1 MSNNEYTADDI
12 KILKGIEAVRK
23 RPAMY
28 IGDTSVYGLHHLV
41 YEVVDNSIDEATAG
55 HCENIKVIINVDNS
69 VTVEDD
75 GRGIPVEQHKEG
87 KKPAVE
93 IILTT
98 LHAGGKFDNNA
109 YKVSGGLHGVGVSCV
124 NALSE
129 WLEVE
134 VYRGGHAYHQRYEQG
149 EKKTDLE
156 KRGRVMS
163 TGTRIIFKPDSEIF
177 ETLEF
182 KYETLA
188 NRLRDLAFLNSGVC
202 ITLEDERS
210 DKKESFKYDGG
221 LKEFIEY
228 INSGKDPI
236 HKDVIYFEKTDGD
249 VIIEI
254 ALQYHNGY
262 NETTFSYANNINTI
276 EGGTHLSGFKSAIT
290 RSFNVYAKKNKL
302 LKDNMTLSGEDMREG
317 MSSVVSVKLP
327 NPQFEGQTKTKL
339 GNRDIQGI
347 IESNVNDFL
356 NVYLEENPS
365 TAKNIIKKA
374 VQAVMARQAAKKARD
389 LTRRK
394 GVLSSGNLPG
404 KLADCSSKDVE
415 STELFVVEG
424 DSAGGSAKQGRDRRF
439 QAILPLKGKILNVE
453 KARINKMLNHEE
465 IAILISAIG
474 TSIGDEEFNMEKLR
488 YGKIII
494 MTDADIDGSH
504 IRTLLLTFLFRH
516 MNQLITNGNVYI
528 AQPPLFKVKGRRR
541 EEYVFD
547 ENAMQR
553 SLISNGIDG
562 TVLTIGERKIQDND
576 LEEIISLLEKVEK
589 LGTGIRKKG
598 IAFDQFLQARKKE
611 RGLPAYSLLIENKDM
626 TFMYSDEE
634 VDTFIQDYEKER
646 GEEITISH
654 YGDLDKEQKN
664 IEITE
669 FVEASELEKVIA
681 KLENWNITMDKY
693 FASPG
698 AEQTVA
704 ELTNGSMVEPVKSY
718 SEITLAI
725 RNIGQ
730 KGIDIQR
737 YKGLGEMNPQQLWET
752 TMNPQTR
759 TILRVELEDAAKAD
773 NMFSVLMGEVVE
785 TRRKFIEQNALF
797 IKDLDV

>member
-1 MSNNEYTADDI
+1 MSNKEYTADDI

-28 IGDTSVYGLHHLV
+28 IGDTSIYGLHHLV

-55 HCENIKVIINVDNS
+55 HCKNINVIINVDNS

-98 LHAGGKFDNNA
+98 LHAGGKFDNNS

-134 VYRGGHAYHQRYEQG
+134 VYRNGHAYHQRYERG
-149 EKKTDLE
+149 EKKTELE

-163 TGTRIIFKPDSEIF
+163 TGTRIIFKPDDEIF

-188 NRLRDLAFLNSGVC
+188 NRIRDLAFLNSGVC
-202 ITLEDERS
+202 ITLEDERT
-210 DKKESFKYDGG
+210 DKKETFKYDGG

-236 HKDVIYFEKTDGD
+236 HKDVIYFEKADGD

-290 RSFNVYAKKNKL
+290 RSFNAYAKKNKL
-302 LKDNMTLSGEDMREG
+302 LKDNMSLSGEDMREG

-347 IESNVNDFL
+347 MESNVNDFL

-374 VQAVMARQAAKKARD
+374 IQTVMARQAAKRARD

-465 IAILISAIG
+465 ISILISAIG
-474 TSIGDEEFNMEKLR
+474 TSIGEEFNLEKLR

-553 SLISNGIDG
+553 SLIQNGIDG
-562 TVLTIGERKIQDND
+562 TVLKIGDREIQNSD
-576 LEEIISLLEKVEK
+576 LEEIIKLLEKLER

-598 IAFDQFLQARKKE
+598 IAFDQFLQARVKDK
-611 RGLPAYSLLIENKDM
+611 GLPVYSLLVNNSEKK
-626 TFMYSDEE
+626 FLYSDEE
-634 VDTFIQDYEKER
+634 VDAFIQEYEKES

-654 YGDLDKEQKN
+654 YGDMDKEQKD

-669 FVEASELEKVIA
+669 FVEAAELEKNIA

-698 AEQTVA
+698 AVNPA
-704 ELTNGSMVEPVKSY
+704 GVLTNGTMVETVKSY
-718 SEITLAI
+718 SEITPAI

-752 TMNPQTR
+752 TMNPETR